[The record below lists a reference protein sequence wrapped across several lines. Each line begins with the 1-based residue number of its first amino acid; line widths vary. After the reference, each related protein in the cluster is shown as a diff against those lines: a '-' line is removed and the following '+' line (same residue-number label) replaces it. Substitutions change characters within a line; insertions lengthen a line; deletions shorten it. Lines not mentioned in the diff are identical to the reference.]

1 MASNQK
7 IPLNYLVF
15 DDENDE
21 LNLNLSQVKVSGM
34 ECNVIFFNPNDYFD
48 PDKNEFEIDRFKE
61 DIITRTKGRQIHLVA
76 SDWNMLGKSENYPEV
91 NALQIIEILLEIH
104 DKYKKVNYLIY
115 SGRPNEVSTVLVD
128 KIKEELEEKNEPIY
142 SKELLSLLLELKIK
156 FSSRTNRFNEIVA
169 IINSAKTISLM
180 VLNSLSLFEN
190 NTLHNTGNE
199 MFDGRKIEDLLNLI
213 SQNNDLGLKFIREF
227 IELSIA
233 NYSEI
238 NAN

>member
-1 MASNQK
+1 MATNQK

-21 LNLNLSQVKVSGM
+21 HKLNLSQVRVSGM

-48 PDKNEFEIDRFKE
+48 PDKNEFEIDRFKTE
-61 DIITRTKGRQIHLVA
+61 IKTRTRGCQIHLVA

-115 SGRPNEVSTVLVD
+115 SGKPNEVSTVLID

-156 FSSRTNRFNEIVA
+156 FSPRANRFDEIIA
-169 IINSAKTISLM
+169 IINSAKTISLI

-190 NTLHNTGNE
+190 NTFHNTGNE